1 MPEYII
7 KWDAGNGEEYDIVDA
22 EDEND
27 AMNYAYMQWPEAI
40 AEKYGVVGE
49 VTDELLDE
57 YGL

>member
-22 EDEND
+22 EDEKD
-27 AMNYAYMQWPEAI
+27 AMNYAYMQWREAI